1 LNVGNEYFEN
11 IQNAIRLTGRCDV
24 CLMDINGYSAL
35 YQLFYD
41 NMLETTM
48 QNIYTQSQYALQNR
62 QFHNRSYK
70 RREKLTLKKSI
81 CVQTPKDIPA
91 KIEQIQNKQNGIEKT
106 EQTVS
111 KKNLAL
117 TTSCDALTIVP
128 FVDDDIGEQ
137 VISKE
142 EDGVMIENHMDTLQT
157 YTQTIKMESAT
168 QDVVSTKKTPIH
180 MHLIVNNYSQ
190 PTTPQSKPQP
200 KHFTFM
206 SVVDVSNEKINS
218 MIEQNKELL
227 ERMNEMDIKME
238 KLSEEMEGLRWWR
251 KGFYE
256 WVRELRREWGSFKA
270 GTLKLKSNKR

>member
-1 LNVGNEYFEN
+1 
-11 IQNAIRLTGRCDV
+11 
-24 CLMDINGYSAL
+24 MD
-35 YQLFYD
+35 
-41 NMLETTM
+41 
-48 QNIYTQSQYALQNR
+48 
-62 QFHNRSYK
+62 
-70 RREKLTLKKSI
+70 
-81 CVQTPKDIPA
+81 
-91 KIEQIQNKQNGIEKT
+91 
-106 EQTVS
+106 
-111 KKNLAL
+111 
-117 TTSCDALTIVP
+117 
-128 FVDDDIGEQ
+128 
-137 VISKE
+137 
-142 EDGVMIENHMDTLQT
+142 
-157 YTQTIKMESAT
+157 SAT

-206 SVVDVSNEKINS
+206 SDVYASNEKINS

-227 ERMNEMDIKME
+227 ERVNEMNKKME